1 MMYVFCSLYQ
11 LITLIS
17 AGIIYTIITV
27 LMLIFLVCGPQEAMG
42 LEVIYTL
49 DYSTNPRY
57 VLMILHCEFS

>member
-1 MMYVFCSLYQ
+1 
-11 LITLIS
+11 
-17 AGIIYTIITV
+17 
-27 LMLIFLVCGPQEAMG
+27 MLIFLVCGPQEAMG